1 MLTKV
6 PILIHLRDM
15 KQVLP
20 VVILLLILFF
30 FFFLKTFRF
39 SLHWIYF
46 FHLFSPYLPA
56 SGKTICTGSDDAS
69 LRIWNPKSGENI
81 HVVKGIHLYPTLFHV
96 LKKAYLSGHYINIV
110 DINKGHIQNLPYLKN
125 NYIKIKGACFGGACC
140 LALLTTLLFRSSI
153 SH

>member
-6 PILIHLRDM
+6 PILIHLQDM

-20 VVILLLILFF
+20 VVILPHDGIKQLLILL

-81 HVVKGIHLYPTLFHV
+81 HVVRGIHLYPAPFHV
-96 LKKAYLSGHYINIV
+96 LNKLIYLVI
-110 DINKGHIQNLPYLKN
+110 
-125 NYIKIKGACFGGACC
+125 
-140 LALLTTLLFRSSI
+140 T
-153 SH
+153 

>member
-1 MLTKV
+1 MWNADKGAYLNSFAGHEASVTCGDFT
-6 PILIHLRDM
+6 PDGI
-15 KQVLP
+15 KQ
-20 VVILLLILFF
+20 LLILFF

-81 HVVKGIHLYPTLFHV
+81 HVVRGIHLYPAPFHV
-96 LKKAYLSGHYINIV
+96 LNKLIYLVI
-110 DINKGHIQNLPYLKN
+110 
-125 NYIKIKGACFGGACC
+125 
-140 LALLTTLLFRSSI
+140 T
-153 SH
+153 